1 MNGRRWVSGRFSGD
15 PTAVDPCSGVF
26 PETERLP
33 FPVQATRPRSDGPPF
48 RSRGAVETSPLREL
62 PDDPAI
68 QHFDLPPNRARLDRP
83 PVAALVASALA
94 VMSCSP
100 ALPRSPLAP
109 RPREQTSPADH
120 RRRNDAQRRGDV
132 GVLDRRH
139 HVESSVSEVTMRRR
153 AGRNE
158 PCPCGS
164 GKKYKKCCLR
174 RGGAAVSPAA
184 GFPEASYPAA
194 ATDPGEGE
202 DGSLAGEAIREV
214 VDRQIRGNDPPE
226 TRETFE
232 RLVGEGHTEE
242 EARELIAL
250 VVAAE
255 IFAIMKTEREFDRSG
270 FVAALRRLPALPEGL
285 EE

>member
-1 MNGRRWVSGRFSGD
+1 
-15 PTAVDPCSGVF
+15 
-26 PETERLP
+26 
-33 FPVQATRPRSDGPPF
+33 
-48 RSRGAVETSPLREL
+48 
-62 PDDPAI
+62 
-68 QHFDLPPNRARLDRP
+68 
-83 PVAALVASALA
+83 
-94 VMSCSP
+94 
-100 ALPRSPLAP
+100 
-109 RPREQTSPADH
+109 
-120 RRRNDAQRRGDV
+120 
-132 GVLDRRH
+132 
-139 HVESSVSEVTMRRR
+139 MRRR

-174 RGGAAVSPAA
+174 RGGAAGSPAA

-194 ATDPGEGE
+194 ATDPAEGE

-214 VDRQIRGNDPPE
+214 VGRQIRGNDPPE